1 MLWLRSLPFWFVHVA
16 AVGGVIRLGWSWSG
30 LALAVVL
37 YATRMFFVSA
47 GYHRYFSHRT
57 FKTSRAMQFVLAV
70 GASSS
75 MQKGVLWWT
84 ANHRLHHRFAD
95 GDRDPHSP
103 RERGFWWAHVGW
115 ILSHE
120 HKQTQWRYVRDLA
133 RYPELVWLNRYHL
146 VPPVLLAIL
155 LYWVGGAWAL
165 VWGFFVSTTLLWH
178 GTFTINSLAHRFGR
192 QRYRTGDDSRNNALL
207 ALLTGGEGWHNNHH
221 HYPSSVDQGFFW
233 WEVDL
238 TRYVLML
245 LARLG
250 VIWDIRRPPLER
262 LRVSGTSPGSRL
274 TR

>member
-1 MLWLRSLPFWFVHVA
+1 MLRRLRSLPFWLVHAA
-16 AVGGVIRLGWSWSG
+16 AVGGVIWLGWSWSG

-47 GYHRYFSHRT
+47 GYHRYFAHRT
-57 FKTSRAMQFVLAV
+57 FKTSRVMQFVLAV
-70 GASSS
+70 GASTSL
-75 MQKGVLWWT
+75 QKGVLWWA

-95 GDRDPHSP
+95 GERDPHSP
-103 RERGFWWAHVGW
+103 RDRGFWWAHVGW
-115 ILSHE
+115 ILSDE

-133 RYPELVWLNRYHL
+133 RHPELVWLNRHYL
-146 VPPVLLAIL
+146 VPPMLLAIL
-155 LYWVGGAWAL
+155 LYGVGGAWAL

-192 QRYRTGDDSRNNALL
+192 RRYPTGDDSRNNALL

-238 TRYVLML
+238 TRYVLVL

-250 VIWDIRRPPLER
+250 VIWDLRRPPLER
-262 LRVSGTSPGSRL
+262 LRASGEHLRNAT
-274 TR
+274 